1 VTYIDG
7 ALVAGWPAHVIDR
20 VLARHLAGLLADPR
34 LSASQRRELE
44 QVKADI
50 RKASR
55 RWEAS
60 ISDDV
65 SHETRTPE
73 TAPPSEAERVMVTAE
88 QASALLGVG
97 VRRTQQLAAGGLGLK
112 VRGRWLL
119 DAEAVTQYR
128 REGRDSASKR
138 PDGRGPQAVRDVA

>member
-20 VLARHLAGLLADPR
+20 ILARHLAGLLADPR
-34 LSASQRRELE
+34 LSDSQRRELE
-44 QVKADI
+44 SVKADI

-60 ISDDV
+60 ISDDT
-65 SHETRTPE
+65 SYETRTPE
-73 TAPPSEAERVMVTAE
+73 TAPSSDEKRVVTVE

>member
-1 VTYIDG
+1 VTYVEG

-20 VLARHLAGLLADPR
+20 MIARNLAALLADPR
-34 LSASQRRELE
+34 LSPVQRAELE
-44 QVKADI
+44 SVKADI

-60 ISDDV
+60 ISDDT
-65 SHETRTPE
+65 SYETRMPE
-73 TAPPSEAERVMVTAE
+73 TAPFSDEKRVVTVE
-88 QASALLGVG
+88 QASALLGLG